1 MMLNS
6 TGLISWAREIQKD
19 WWFDFDQSAYWKN
32 EEWNRVFVHTKQK
45 NIHLKLGTAC
55 CSTKAL
61 NMFLLGL
68 SESFTD
74 RQLFSVCFQS
84 ILKTLKSGSLR
95 LASFN
100 QMYSTGWYIIGPTQQ
115 RMWKK
120 HLWVI
125 ACQNKLHVLSLSLI
139 KQIKSP

>member
-1 MMLNS
+1 MNDVKQHRAHFMSKGNS
-6 TGLISWAREIQKD
+6 ERLVIWLWSKRILK
-19 WWFDFDQSAYWKN
+19 
-32 EEWNRVFVHTKQK
+32 EWRMEPSVHTKQK

-115 RMWKK
+115 PMWKK